1 MIYFRRTIVTGAT
14 PVDKL
19 HAIYEYFND
28 DYPDFIYLLELIL
41 EAGT

>member
-1 MIYFRRTIVTGAT
+1 MLNFRRTIVTGAT

-19 HAIYEYFND
+19 HVIYFND

-41 EAGT
+41 DGGS